1 MKWFYWKISILDDAR
16 RETHECLIIINC
28 PQLGKIRLNQDQ
40 SGSFRSNLG
49 QFIFLNII
57 TTLGFCNVAK
67 GCENKYFDH
76 HWCPI
81 LDYIFFLKL
90 RIYFNCCMQHCEC
103 LMWISNNL
111 INHPELGQVFTIC
124 ERNIICHSNSYCT
137 AAKLRGYGLP
147 NVESKRFLK
156 KMLLSYKS

>member
-57 TTLGFCNVAK
+57 TTLGLCKFVK
-67 GCENKYFDH
+67 
-76 HWCPI
+76 I
-81 LDYIFFLKL
+81 MDYIFFLKL

-111 INHPELGQVFTIC
+111 INHPELCQVFTIC
-124 ERNIICHSNSYCT
+124 ERNIISHSNSYST
-137 AAKLRGYGLP
+137 VAKLRGKVYLVLNLRGFWK
-147 NVESKRFLK
+147 NAA
-156 KMLLSYKS
+156 